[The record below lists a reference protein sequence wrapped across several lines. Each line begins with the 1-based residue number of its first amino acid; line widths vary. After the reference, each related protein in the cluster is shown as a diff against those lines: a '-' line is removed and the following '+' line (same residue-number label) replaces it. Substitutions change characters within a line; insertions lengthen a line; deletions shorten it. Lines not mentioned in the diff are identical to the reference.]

1 MVMMSP
7 STVSR
12 RSSSRC
18 VDGRPGE
25 VAERCACL
33 NRWIMQALTEKD
45 IRASF
50 VNTSQRET
58 KAIVVPELTGVGWET
73 LEFFGWRDP
82 KQPLAGFV
90 VVPVDDAVVGVLL
103 RQTEQRARTRAQ
115 CSWCEDVTL
124 PNDVVF
130 FGAKRAGKAGRN
142 GDTVGTLL
150 CERFECSAN
159 ARRPMP
165 PAYLGFDVMAA
176 RRRRMEALR
185 AHAEGFARDI
195 RDSA

>member
-1 MVMMSP
+1 MH
-7 STVSR
+7 
-12 RSSSRC
+12 
-18 VDGRPGE
+18 
-25 VAERCACL
+25 AF
-33 NRWIMQALTEKD
+33 TEKD

-50 VNTSQRET
+50 VNASLRERN
-58 KAIVVPELTGVGWET
+58 AVIVPDLAHVRWDGLDY
-73 LEFFGWRDP
+73 FGWRDP
-82 KQPLAGFV
+82 KQPLAGFI
-90 VVPVDDAVVGVLL
+90 VVPVDDEPVGILL
-103 RQTEQRARTRAQ
+103 RQTEQRTRTRAQ

-124 PNDVVF
+124 PNDVVL

-150 CERFECSAN
+150 CEGFECSVN

-165 PAYLGFDVMAA
+165 PAYLGFDVTAA
-176 RRRRMEALR
+176 RQRRIEALR

>member
-1 MVMMSP
+1 MH
-7 STVSR
+7 
-12 RSSSRC
+12 
-18 VDGRPGE
+18 
-25 VAERCACL
+25 
-33 NRWIMQALTEKD
+33 ALTEKD

-58 KAIVVPELTGVGWET
+58 KSIVVPELTGIGWET
-73 LEFFGWRDP
+73 LDFFGWRDP

-130 FGAKRAGKAGRN
+130 FGAKRGGQAGRN
-142 GDTVGTLL
+142 GNTVGTLV

-159 ARRPMP
+159 VRRPVP
-165 PAYLGFDVMAA
+165 PAYLGFDVEAA
-176 RRRRMEALR
+176 RERRIESLR
-185 AHAEGFARDI
+185 TRADAFARSI
-195 RDSA
+195 RDGS